1 MRRAK
6 GIKTR
11 KAAAKRFK
19 ITGTGK
25 VMRSHAGRR
34 HLLACKNA
42 KRRRHLRSDEQLA
55 PGDAARILNAMPFSH

>member
-11 KAAAKRFK
+11 KSAAKRFK

-42 KRRRHLRSDEQLA
+42 KRRRHLRQDAELA
-55 PGDAARILNAMPFSH
+55 PGDASRMREAMPFSH